1 MSRMVRFL
9 VLGALLGTF
18 LSCSPQAE
26 ESVPGKPNLLLIM
39 LDDLG
44 YADFGCYG
52 GEIETPHLDRLAE
65 GGLRFTQFYNTAKC
79 HSSRVSLLTGL
90 YCRQAGNQSMSRATT
105 LAAVAGEAGYA
116 TSMTGKWHLDKNPLD
131 FGFQRYWGH
140 LSGATDF
147 FKGDNT
153 FRLDREPWND
163 FKDGFYTTDAN
174 VDWSLK
180 FLDQSIASGKPFFH
194 YIAFNAPH
202 YPLQAKKKDI
212 EKYRGRYDSG
222 WSDIRKT
229 RFEKQKRLGLIP
241 ESMELPPLP
250 EHVPAWDSL
259 TDRQREFESFRMEVY
274 AAMVDSVDQNIGR
287 LVNYLKEKGVYEN
300 TLIMILSDNGA
311 CPFDRSNRIERPPWE
326 GHTHLCYDASW
337 ATVGNTPFKHYKQTQ
352 HEGGISTPF
361 IAHWPAGIRPVGGFE
376 DEPSHLIDVMATV
389 LELSG
394 ATYPENDENI
404 QPLQGKSLVPFFAG
418 KEREPHQELYF
429 EYTSCMALRQG
440 DWKLVSFYGHP
451 WELYNIKEDRV
462 EQHNL
467 ADQYPNR
474 VRAMAARWKE
484 IATTKDFKKPP
495 RMKEGPSPDTKG
507 TWHKPEVIQDWKPE
521 NYQTPSG
528 LR

>member
-194 YIAFNAPH
+194 YIALNAPH

-222 WSDIRKT
+222 WSVIRKT
-229 RFEKQKRLGLIP
+229 RFEKQKRLG
-241 ESMELPPLP
+241 
-250 EHVPAWDSL
+250 
-259 TDRQREFESFRMEVY
+259 
-274 AAMVDSVDQNIGR
+274 
-287 LVNYLKEKGVYEN
+287 
-300 TLIMILSDNGA
+300 
-311 CPFDRSNRIERPPWE
+311 
-326 GHTHLCYDASW
+326 
-337 ATVGNTPFKHYKQTQ
+337 
-352 HEGGISTPF
+352 
-361 IAHWPAGIRPVGGFE
+361 
-376 DEPSHLIDVMATV
+376 
-389 LELSG
+389 
-394 ATYPENDENI
+394 
-404 QPLQGKSLVPFFAG
+404 
-418 KEREPHQELYF
+418 
-429 EYTSCMALRQG
+429 
-440 DWKLVSFYGHP
+440 
-451 WELYNIKEDRV
+451 
-462 EQHNL
+462 
-467 ADQYPNR
+467 
-474 VRAMAARWKE
+474 
-484 IATTKDFKKPP
+484 
-495 RMKEGPSPDTKG
+495 
-507 TWHKPEVIQDWKPE
+507 
-521 NYQTPSG
+521 
-528 LR
+528 